1 MKKIELTC
9 GISTCSINMA
19 DKAQF
24 ALETQ
29 SLDENGEVIGEFI
42 DSTNKY

>member
-1 MKKIELTC
+1 MTESNEK
-9 GISTCSINMA
+9 NRA
-19 DKAQF
+19 